1 MISRER
7 QWVGA
12 QWESQRRGTEL
23 ETKKEE
29 KVLLVRERKGK
40 MLDSREKGEIRPR
53 ELRLMELRCLCSER

>member
-40 MLDSREKGEIRPR
+40 MLDSREKGEIRPG
-53 ELRLMELRCLCSER
+53 ELRLMELHCLCSER